1 LISASPPHTDA
12 SVIPALVAAIV
23 LLAFVVWR
31 LTRRRGHA
39 RYGRVAQPGRYEADD
54 MRRETADV
62 EAPQATGAPPPT
74 PTVIEFRGGPV
85 SEAQVVGAL
94 RECYDPEIPIDI
106 YELGLVYGV
115 DIDADAIAVRMTL
128 TSRDCPSAR
137 SIPEDVKRRIAA
149 LGQSNVNVE
158 IVWDPP
164 WHPSRISAE
173 GKQKLGLA

>member
-1 LISASPPHTDA
+1 MPP
-12 SVIPALVAAIV
+12 VVPALVAVV
-23 LLAFVVWR
+23 LLLGFVLWR
-31 LTRRRGHA
+31 LSRRRRDFGYAPIEPPPRPSAEESHEKTDVQA
-39 RYGRVAQPGRYEADD
+39 PLVAA
-54 MRRETADV
+54 
-62 EAPQATGAPPPT
+62 APPPL
-74 PTVIEFRGGPV
+74 PTVIAFRGGAI
-85 SEAQVVGAL
+85 SEAQVVAAL
-94 RECYDPEIPIDI
+94 RECFDPEIPLDI

-137 SIPEDVKRRIAA
+137 AIPEDVKRRLAA

-173 GKQKLGLA
+173 GKQKLGLE